1 MVAAVQFPP
10 VRISATPGPA
20 LAHYWQVHYK
30 YYTFCVWSIQP
41 IGLQV
46 HLRLILGEQLT
57 DYSYVK
63 KLSICVFWWQLGLF
77 YPPAACLPRAGQ
89 HLSVIGK
96 SLGLQKHCTVVYTWE
111 ELDIN
116 EVTSYRWLVLI
127 YGYQYIHFDYVWWH
141 EFMWLLQS
149 NCRRSQ
155 YLPGVDQQW
164 PITGKSIALNP
175 FCVMPM

>member
-46 HLRLILGEQLT
+46 HQRLILGEQLT

-63 KLSICVFWWQLGLF
+63 KLSICVFWWQLVLF
-77 YPPAACLPRAGQ
+77 YPPTACLPRAGQ
-89 HLSVIGK
+89 HLSVIGE
-96 SLGLQKHCTVVYTWE
+96 SLGLQSTVLLFILE
-111 ELDIN
+111 KN
-116 EVTSYRWLVLI
+116 LVLMKWRHTGGSCSFTDTNI
-127 YGYQYIHFDYVWWH
+127 FISIMFDDMNSCGCCSQIAAGHNICQAWTSNGP
-141 EFMWLLQS
+141 LLAS
-149 NCRRSQ
+149 P
-155 YLPGVDQQW
+155 LH
-164 PITGKSIALNP
+164 
-175 FCVMPM
+175 